1 MATPQYNR
9 IIRKLV
15 VGFGNLFNEI
25 TLVRYNPD
33 MSEAERFLVPIAYAA
48 KEDYVMRLQEDPDL
62 NKKIQVALPRM
73 SFQMTGMHYDA
84 SRKLNTN
91 TKSFAQT
98 ASGVVSQYNPVP
110 YNFDFELYLYVR
122 NIEDGN
128 QIIEYILPYF
138 TPDYTVKLNLVPEMG
153 IIKEVP
159 IILNDVDMPVDFEG
173 DRTRE
178 SRIIIWTLSFTV
190 KGFLYGGVSDTG
202 LITHSITSIYQK
214 ISPQDTIEFMMNAT
228 TGEPGMGTYQIG
240 EIVYQGYSH
249 STAVATG
256 KVVLFDNNK
265 LTLTNINGNFVSTLP
280 IRSSRNPNTSYSFT
294 SYSPVPQQ
302 LVQIDVVPEPP
313 TANASDAWTA
323 NTTIREW
330 PYIE

>member
-25 TLVRYNPD
+25 NLVRYNPD

-91 TKSFAQT
+91 TKNFAQT

-110 YNFDFELYLYVR
+110 YNFDFELNLYVR

-138 TPDYTVKLNLVPEMG
+138 TPDYTVKLNLIPEMG

-159 IILNDVDMPVDFEG
+159 VILNNVDMPVDFEG
-173 DRTRE
+173 DSTRE
-178 SRIIIWTLSFTV
+178 TRIIIWTLSFTV
-190 KGFLYGGVSDTG
+190 KGFIYGGVNDTG

-214 ISPQDTIEFMMNAT
+214 ITPEDTIEFIMD
-228 TGEPGMGTYQIG
+228 GSSGSPGMGTYQIG
-240 EIVYQGYSH
+240 EVVYQGYSH
-249 STAVATG
+249 ATAVATG
-256 KVVLFDNNK
+256 KVVMFNNNI
-265 LTLTNINGNFVSTLP
+265 LRLTNINGNFVSTLP
-280 IRSSRNPNTSYSFT
+280 ISSTKNPNTSYSFT
-294 SYSPVPQQ
+294 SYSPVPKE
-302 LVQIDVVPEPP
+302 LVQINVVPEPL
-313 TANASDAWTA
+313 TANASEAWTA
-323 NTTIREW
+323 NTTITEW